1 MQAST
6 EYLLLDN
13 WITKYKY
20 LQNTYYRVSRLLNP
34 NTWTILQKLVGYK
47 KILKWI
53 SELLNPSN
61 VKKENTKKYY
71 YWFSKLLNPITEYLI
86 V

>member
-13 WITKYKY
+13 WITEYKY

-47 KILKWI
+47 KN
-53 SELLNPSN
+53 SEMDLR
-61 VKKENTKKYY
+61 
-71 YWFSKLLNPITEYLI
+71 ITESIQCKKGEY
-86 V
+86 